1 MNYDKPTYLRRPLG
15 IRKPPVH
22 DGVIHRSA
30 AVKCKYCGNE
40 QLQWRE
46 TSSGFRLFELNGER
60 HFCAGMQQQAEYRQ
74 QKQTTSM
81 TPQSVVAAI
90 MNETKSHLDN
100 VDEGREWTKEE
111 VISMLERASLNALIN
126 PGGV

>member
-1 MNYDKPTYLRRPLG
+1 MNYDRPTYLRRPLG
-15 IRKPPVH
+15 IRKPMIQTTAP
-22 DGVIHRSA
+22 RSS
-30 AVKCKYCGNE
+30 AVKCKFCGNE
-40 QLQWRE
+40 QLQWKE
-46 TSSGFRLFELNGER
+46 TSSGFRLFELSGER

-90 MNETKSHLDN
+90 MNEIKSHLDN